1 MVGRYLLLNF
11 FVGSYLHFVVE
22 DFGKNYTFQT
32 QTYQETSSPC
42 KAPLA
47 SAQNWTEASHLRGI
61 EGHQGYFVSPSLCGF
76 KFSSSYHCSNGAV
89 ENEASSPMEMWILQ
103 KDHKSDSHILWTMWT
118 TLDRCKRWLVSACA
132 QKSKTSSSRGVILH
146 PLAGRR
152 TSMEC
157 KVLGKWQMALP
168 IFQDKISNSGCTEN
182 DQEQTQEQ
190 DQEGTGQGEK
200 PTAVSGAHIARS
212 SLAVSEGIGISTD
225 ALACR
230 APAPH
235 LGDCNEKERI
245 ELARRFAG
253 IAPGD
258 AQDAVSGSDK
268 SSPFSSHK
276 AGEGEEGSPGCK
288 DIENELAQ
296 CLEELFDGQRGEV
309 EGILPRFREARHR
322 AGSTG
327 PNSLGGCQDSSRR
340 AGGIQ
345 AESQG
350 CGGSGQRWQKRC
362 AIGDLGRRYTR
373 SSGHQGPGIERR
385 FEHYAQQSGVASR
398 QGGSCGRRACNQT
411 SAYQGSR
418 WLFCCAI
425 AAFCDARSIDR
436 QEIGYGHSL
445 HGDFAPCVLK
455 WGHAAVKRRRFVSE
469 WQASVDALD
478 EAFALGFAH
487 GSHYVP
493 FVSQEAQHGTCSPK
507 TCSFDETIQIAFGL
521 DDELRMFSTV
531 MPHDSLQ
538 QWSDKPWKLRTKHG
552 TARAVRLLA
561 DPGHFDGWISEHT
574 AVSDES
580 FDQKPC
586 RSLDDLSFETDHE
599 RQILQPLS
607 PALCRCDDDIPAPIF
622 TRNHDEP
629 LDDNRATPWDADPN
643 LLPPWWSQLRSLHD
657 RLGVTECLEEGKVI
671 YVCSWYLHGHNLRR
685 CRQHRVLRLDP
696 AWTTWLDIIKET
708 WQDLLIR
715 EQPVEF
721 GLVSPHP
728 PAQVFQGH
736 VAHLILCQDL
746 DHAAAHVGIVSAI
759 YRHTGGDIIVQNA
772 HVLPMT
778 ISKEETIDL
787 IPARPQCTIRQCGV
801 QVGDTPA
808 QGDAAIPV
816 LDYTSI
822 VLDIFPLDDDV
833 DDFTSFMAAG
843 TRLRPQSTEPH
854 LMDRPNLA
862 RQEEAHDEDVPDTNS
877 TETEE
882 DLAWSHSTVF
892 SVHAPPNEGYVNT
905 VHDTN
910 GPLTRRNVARL
921 AGFSLADL
929 QTVHSMPVPP
939 RDLRERGMRAFLAQH
954 RADLP
959 CGSRLAFVLIDVEF
973 HPQPPSWDVV
983 RARCPIYV
991 PTVLSRHQILRAVDV
1006 YLYAQFVQDTC
1017 LVWHND
1023 ELIHQDQGLYARI
1036 YHGDYLRIALPPP
1049 LTPMPNVPTRC
1060 IARLLQMGVAEHDI
1074 EAFYWISDVDNDL
1087 HSMPTDFSV
1096 IEDVQSSD
1104 GPSPRSP
1111 GSSSAMNLLQ
1121 VATTRV
1127 SKGKIIEHHRCEDF
1141 AALQAQ
1147 YCAQS
1152 EHNQDATAI
1161 PGQEQLPWFETE
1173 LRPLWHAHAVPGPG
1187 GMERFV
1193 KVLTWYN
1200 DHHRYQI
1207 CAQPR
1212 EVHLFDD
1219 PWEWRALLTSL
1230 D

>member
-1 MVGRYLLLNF
+1 
-11 FVGSYLHFVVE
+11 
-22 DFGKNYTFQT
+22 
-32 QTYQETSSPC
+32 
-42 KAPLA
+42 
-47 SAQNWTEASHLRGI
+47 
-61 EGHQGYFVSPSLCGF
+61 
-76 KFSSSYHCSNGAV
+76 
-89 ENEASSPMEMWILQ
+89 
-103 KDHKSDSHILWTMWT
+103 
-118 TLDRCKRWLVSACA
+118 
-132 QKSKTSSSRGVILH
+132 
-146 PLAGRR
+146 
-152 TSMEC
+152 
-157 KVLGKWQMALP
+157 
-168 IFQDKISNSGCTEN
+168 
-182 DQEQTQEQ
+182 
-190 DQEGTGQGEK
+190 
-200 PTAVSGAHIARS
+200 
-212 SLAVSEGIGISTD
+212 
-225 ALACR
+225 
-230 APAPH
+230 
-235 LGDCNEKERI
+235 
-245 ELARRFAG
+245 
-253 IAPGD
+253 
-258 AQDAVSGSDK
+258 
-268 SSPFSSHK
+268 
-276 AGEGEEGSPGCK
+276 
-288 DIENELAQ
+288 
-296 CLEELFDGQRGEV
+296 
-309 EGILPRFREARHR
+309 
-322 AGSTG
+322 
-327 PNSLGGCQDSSRR
+327 
-340 AGGIQ
+340 
-345 AESQG
+345 
-350 CGGSGQRWQKRC
+350 
-362 AIGDLGRRYTR
+362 
-373 SSGHQGPGIERR
+373 
-385 FEHYAQQSGVASR
+385 
-398 QGGSCGRRACNQT
+398 
-411 SAYQGSR
+411 
-418 WLFCCAI
+418 
-425 AAFCDARSIDR
+425 
-436 QEIGYGHSL
+436 
-445 HGDFAPCVLK
+445 
-455 WGHAAVKRRRFVSE
+455 
-469 WQASVDALD
+469 
-478 EAFALGFAH
+478 
-487 GSHYVP
+487 
-493 FVSQEAQHGTCSPK
+493 
-507 TCSFDETIQIAFGL
+507 
-521 DDELRMFSTV
+521 
-531 MPHDSLQ
+531 
-538 QWSDKPWKLRTKHG
+538 
-552 TARAVRLLA
+552 
-561 DPGHFDGWISEHT
+561 
-574 AVSDES
+574 
-580 FDQKPC
+580 
-586 RSLDDLSFETDHE
+586 
-599 RQILQPLS
+599 
-607 PALCRCDDDIPAPIF
+607 
-622 TRNHDEP
+622 
-629 LDDNRATPWDADPN
+629 
-643 LLPPWWSQLRSLHD
+643 
-657 RLGVTECLEEGKVI
+657 
-671 YVCSWYLHGHNLRR
+671 
-685 CRQHRVLRLDP
+685 LDP
-696 AWTTWLDIIKET
+696 DWTTWLDIIKET